1 VAQRLLSNHDHSE
14 GAFHA
19 MSCSRV
25 LLRVLGDFRRAMDLS
40 LVLDQEGI
48 RHDLRSVG
56 PEQWALSVDEA
67 DAARAEAAVTSFERD
82 NPPAPPRRVFEKP
95 LESSAVACGLVF
107 FLSLLAL
114 HVWTG
119 PDSSASSWFA
129 RGSADASA
137 ILHGEWWRTVTALT
151 LHGDAGHAVGNAVL
165 GGLLLALL
173 SRALGAGVAS
183 AVLLLSGALGTLAA
197 AALVRRDFVSIGA
210 STAVFGAL
218 GALSALRQ
226 HRRRAWIPLGAGL
239 ALLAFLGTGKRAD
252 LAGHLCGFAAG
263 VLLGA
268 LVSVLPPLRSR
279 AAQAVLAIAAALVP
293 VAAWIAAFR

>member
-1 VAQRLLSNHDHSE
+1 
-14 GAFHA
+14 
-19 MSCSRV
+19 
-25 LLRVLGDFRRAMDLS
+25 MDLS

-48 RHDLRSVG
+48 PHELRSVA
-56 PEQWALSVDEA
+56 PDRWLLTVNDDA
-67 DAARAEAAVTSFERD
+67 DGARAEAALASFERD
-82 NPPAPPRRVFEKP
+82 NPLSPRRIPEKAVP
-95 LESSAVACGLVF
+95 SSAVACGLVF
-107 FLSLLAL
+107 FLSLLAM

-119 PDSSASSWFA
+119 PDSSASVWFT

-137 ILHGEWWRTVTALT
+137 ILQGEWWRTVTALT

-165 GGLLLALL
+165 GGLLIVLLA
-173 SRALGAGVAS
+173 RALGPGVGS

-218 GALSALRQ
+218 GALSALPQ
-226 HRRRAWIPLGAGL
+226 HRRRAWIPLGAGI

-252 LAGHLCGFAAG
+252 FAGHLCGFAAG
-263 VLLGA
+263 VALGS

-279 AAQAVLAIAAALVP
+279 AAQGALVIAAALAPVVAW
-293 VAAWIAAFR
+293 VAAFG